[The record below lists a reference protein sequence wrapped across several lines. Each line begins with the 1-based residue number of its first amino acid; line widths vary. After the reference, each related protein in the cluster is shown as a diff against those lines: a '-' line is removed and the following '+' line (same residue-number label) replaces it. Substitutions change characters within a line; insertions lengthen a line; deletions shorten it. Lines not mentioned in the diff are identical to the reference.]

1 MFSTLRSHTDVL
13 QIAGPLEQ
21 QLASLTR
28 LTSLSFSGGDLK
40 RLGHLKRAHMVEQQA
55 AGHGSRT
62 PFRYSYFKHKEEDY
76 DGLARDSR
84 FSVYWLPDWLAA
96 APGLTSLAIK
106 PLKRSSS
113 SSSSSSSSGSS
124 SNSSSSSGSSSG
136 SSSSS
141 SDDED
146 FDRRRMPAC
155 LWMSAALWPSKLEA
169 LHIESIPLG
178 SWLPPC
184 IPQLTGLTCLRLPS
198 CSLQPRAA
206 AVLWRQSRSSWKAL
220 QVLDLSDNALEQL
233 PSEGWE
239 WLSGLKEL
247 DLSCTSLSWLP
258 GAISS
263 LAGLTALRLSQTSG
277 LESLPQEL
285 TALSKLAVFDASDNF
300 MNGLGLEVSLAS
312 LAAAWP
318 HLQWLAL
325 ENTSSDF
332 NGSLALPQE
341 LAGCSRLQELRL
353 GWNQDLD
360 WGSLQVLQ
368 QCTALRVLDLEG
380 IGNAPPAAARPGLRQ
395 LLAQLR
401 PRVAVNLG
409 GRWI

>member
-1 MFSTLRSHTDVL
+1 MINDQLRMFSTLRSHTDVL

-55 AGHGSRT
+55 AGHGN
-62 PFRYSYFKHKEEDY
+62 H
-76 DGLARDSR
+76 
-84 FSVYWLPDWLAA
+84 
-96 APGLTSLAIK
+96 
-106 PLKRSSS
+106 
-113 SSSSSSSSGSS
+113 
-124 SNSSSSSGSSSG
+124 
-136 SSSSS
+136 
-141 SDDED
+141 
-146 FDRRRMPAC
+146 
-155 LWMSAALWPSKLEA
+155 AL
-169 LHIESIPLG
+169 
-178 SWLPPC
+178 
-184 IPQLTGLTCLRLPS
+184 
-198 CSLQPRAA
+198 
-206 AVLWRQSRSSWKAL
+206 QSRPSWKAL

-263 LAGLTALRLSQTSG
+263 LAGLTALRLSQNSG

-401 PRVAVNLG
+401 PTVAVNLG

>member
-76 DGLARDSR
+76 DGLARNSR

-113 SSSSSSSSGSS
+113 SSSSSSSGSSSSSSRSSSSSGSS
-124 SNSSSSSGSSSG
+124 SSSSGSSSSSSSGSSSG

-155 LWMSAALWPSKLEA
+155 LWMSAAPWASKLEA

-206 AVLWRQSRSSWKAL
+206 AVLWRQSRPSWKAL
-220 QVLDLSDNALEQL
+220 Q
-233 PSEGWE
+233 
-239 WLSGLKEL
+239 EL

-263 LAGLTALRLSQTSG
+263 LAGLTALRLSQNFG